1 MMAVVGGVEDQRT
14 VEGETKTALGP
25 TRWPK
30 GYREVL
36 VEFAPL
42 LSTPTEPRRPASVF
56 KSSTA
61 CRAPGGWPRRSPPA
75 RQDQAVVGSKIA
87 IARAAVLQIL
97 LDDRLPRW
105 ALKLPTEAIRGA
117 P

>member
-1 MMAVVGGVEDQRT
+1 M
-14 VEGETKTALGP
+14 EGETKTALGP

-56 KSSTA
+56 NLQPHVALREAGREDHHPHDKIKQWSEA
-61 CRAPGGWPRRSPPA
+61 RSP
-75 RQDQAVVGSKIA
+75 
-87 IARAAVLQIL
+87 
-97 LDDRLPRW
+97 
-105 ALKLPTEAIRGA
+105 
-117 P
+117 